1 MAQTSNVSD
10 VGVSAGGLGV
20 AIAAAIVQLNKAA
33 VTPQCITMVS
43 APQGTNTVKFPLY
56 TKHDVTNANYG
67 VKNMAS
73 GAEETDANLT
83 SIETTAVSLEVLR
96 NAIRAEISD
105 LAAYGNE
112 DALMVNA
119 GTQLGNDIAKEFDL
133 NVCALFDGFAT
144 SKGTSTHGLK
154 FVDIMDA
161 LASLEAND
169 APRPYHAV
177 LHPQQ
182 MYGSF
187 GLSNEFGSSTL
198 NESNASFNGIGST
211 GGVGEQF
218 LGAGFVTSLAGINIY
233 TSTSVPDGGDATEKK
248 GAIFSSTAI
257 GCGYIDQGGG
267 NFVQMAQER
276 EEKSAKTIMVA
287 NAYYAVSELVDLH
300 GVEIHTEIS

>member
-1 MAQTSNVSD
+1 MAQSNVVSD

-33 VTPQCITMVS
+33 VTPQCITMVP
-43 APQGTNTVKFPLY
+43 APAGTNTVKFPVY

-96 NAIRAEISD
+96 NAIRAEITD
-105 LAAYGNE
+105 LAAHGNE
-112 DALMVNA
+112 DALLVNA

-133 NVCALFDGFAT
+133 NVCALFDGFST
-144 SKGTSTHGLK
+144 SKGTSAEGLR
-154 FVDIMDA
+154 FIDLMDA
-161 LASLEAND
+161 VASLEAND

-182 MYGSF
+182 VYGSF
-187 GLSNEFGSSTL
+187 GLSNEFGSTAV
-198 NESNASFNGIGST
+198 NGSNAAFNGIGAT

-218 LGAGFVTSLAGINIY
+218 LGAGFVTTIAGINIY

-248 GAIFSSTAI
+248 GGIFSSSAI

-267 NFVQMAQER
+267 SFVQMASER

-287 NAYYAVSELVDLH
+287 NAYYAVSELIDVH